1 MHAFELQG
9 LNILIAGGDRR
20 EVILA
25 AALAESGAKVWLH
38 GFDKYP
44 LLPETGIDTGL
55 PEQAD
60 VVICPLAG
68 SDDKGNVFAPFSAD
82 PCTLDSLQQQLFR
95 AALLICGRLPEHY
108 LQELNKAGVHVFL
121 SGEDDE
127 LAIFNAV
134 PTAEGAV
141 ELAMRES
148 SVTINDSEC
157 LVIGF
162 GRCGQPLARTLQGL
176 GAKVTVAARS
186 RKARAQAWSHGF
198 SAIGIDALAESAK
211 KSRFI
216 FNTVPALV
224 LTAEVLEA
232 ANRAAVIIDIA
243 SRPGGTD
250 FAAAGRL
257 GIKSFLAPGLPG
269 IAAPETAGEIL
280 VRIYLPLICL
290 QGRRV
295 KNET

>member
-1 MHAFELQG
+1 MELQG
-9 LNILIAGGDRR
+9 LNILIAGGDKR
-20 EVILA
+20 EMVLA
-25 AALAESGAKVWLH
+25 AALAERGAKIWLH
-38 GFDKYP
+38 GFEEYP
-44 LLPETGIDTGL
+44 LLPEAEINKGL
-55 PEQAD
+55 PEQSD
-60 VVICPLAG
+60 VIICPLAG
-68 SDDKGNVFAPFSAD
+68 SDDKGNIFAPFSAD
-82 PCTLDSLQQQLFR
+82 PCTLDGLRQQLFC
-95 AALLICGRLPEHY
+95 AALLICGRLPAHY
-108 LQELNKAGVHVFL
+108 LQELNKAGVRVFL

-127 LAIFNAV
+127 LAILNAV
-134 PTAEGAV
+134 PTAEGAL

-148 SVTINDSEC
+148 SVTIHDSEC

-186 RKARAQAWSHGF
+186 PEARAQAWSHGF
-198 SAIGIDALAESAK
+198 GAIGMDALTGLAE

-269 IAAPETAGEIL
+269 LAAPETAGKIL
-280 VRIYLPLICL
+280 ARVYLPLICL
-290 QGRRV
+290 RGRRV
-295 KNET
+295 KK